1 MRAGYVA
8 ERRVLFAEGRG
19 TRISPPTHAQRVRM
33 NGAPGETLRLRSV
46 QALEHPAEAGR
57 KAATKGN
64 IGHSSMKKVID
75 HDLARP
81 NEKWLARI
89 CFPLTAEDSQD
100 GVDAENLWSEDRGDG
115 SYVID
120 NIPFYAYEISN
131 GDLVSARDVDGRL
144 FFERVLERGGH
155 STYRVLVKNQAGF
168 ESDGFRR
175 LWKSLQALGC
185 SNEVAKCRWIAID
198 VPKISDPD
206 AVCKILELGEEE
218 SVWTFEEAHCG
229 HPL

>member
-1 MRAGYVA
+1 MLPFLQHLSRTGRCWQVTSPSVA
-8 ERRVLFAEGRG
+8 FFSPKRG

-89 CFPLTAEDSQD
+89 CFPLSAEDSQD
-100 GVDAENLWSEDRGDG
+100 GVDAENLW
-115 SYVID
+115 
-120 NIPFYAYEISN
+120 
-131 GDLVSARDVDGRL
+131 
-144 FFERVLERGGH
+144 
-155 STYRVLVKNQAGF
+155 
-168 ESDGFRR
+168 
-175 LWKSLQALGC
+175 
-185 SNEVAKCRWIAID
+185 
-198 VPKISDPD
+198 
-206 AVCKILELGEEE
+206 
-218 SVWTFEEAHCG
+218 
-229 HPL
+229 

>member
-89 CFPLTAEDSQD
+89 CFQKTEAMAATSSTISRFMPTKSATVIWSQRGMSTGACSLRESWR
-100 GVDAENLWSEDRGDG
+100 GVD
-115 SYVID
+115 
-120 NIPFYAYEISN
+120 
-131 GDLVSARDVDGRL
+131 
-144 FFERVLERGGH
+144 
-155 STYRVLVKNQAGF
+155 
-168 ESDGFRR
+168 
-175 LWKSLQALGC
+175 
-185 SNEVAKCRWIAID
+185 
-198 VPKISDPD
+198 
-206 AVCKILELGEEE
+206 
-218 SVWTFEEAHCG
+218 
-229 HPL
+229 